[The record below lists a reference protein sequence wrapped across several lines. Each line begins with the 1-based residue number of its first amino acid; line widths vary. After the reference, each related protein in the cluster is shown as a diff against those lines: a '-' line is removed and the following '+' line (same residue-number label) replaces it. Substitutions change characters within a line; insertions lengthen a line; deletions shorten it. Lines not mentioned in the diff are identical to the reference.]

1 MAPKLN
7 VSMMPA
13 HAVLYSTK
21 QREKEPVPVMGA
33 RPSLSATSLSVTAP
47 TP

>member
-1 MAPKLN
+1 MARKLN
-7 VSMMPA
+7 VSMMPV

-21 QREKEPVPVMGA
+21 QQEKEPVPVVGGQ
-33 RPSLSATSLSVTAP
+33 PSLSATRLSVTAP